1 MTQDCRSVLYEAAAG
16 SGKTTLLVKQSL
28 SDPSKR
34 VLFTTFTDENTEV
47 IGNSLLRANG
57 LHPQHIDLMPWFT
70 FLLRHCVRPFLW
82 HAGFCLDFDSGLILV
97 NEQSA
102 RGTKK
107 NSIEHYVS
115 SDGRVYS
122 DKLAELALRING
134 KTQGAVIDRLA
145 SIYDC
150 LFIDEAQDLSGYDL
164 ELIEVMLRSGMNLT
178 LAADQRQAT
187 YHTNN
192 SAKNKKYRDLGLGAF
207 LRDNKLT
214 NLCIIDDQSLAGCHR
229 CNQQI
234 LNLANALYP
243 DLTAAKAAREENE
256 RDAELPPLHIVLDTD
271 LERYIERWRPVVLR
285 NGAQTRVP
293 EGFQPQN
300 FGASKGQT
308 YDRVL
313 IYPTAPIRK
322 WLQDHSEDLKSQSR
336 ARLYVAIT
344 RARYSVGFV
353 GTRSLADKAK
363 IPLCDVSG
371 F

>member
-1 MTQDCRSVLYEAAAG
+1 MRHAVFEYKAPIEVPPYIEIALDSSKVPVMTQDCKSVLYEAAAG
-16 SGKTTLLVKQSL
+16 SGKTTLLVKQAL
-28 SDPSKR
+28 SNPSKR
-34 VLFTTFTDENTEV
+34 VLFTTFTNENTEV

-57 LHPQHIDLMPWFT
+57 LYPQHIDLMPWFT

-192 SAKNKKYRDLGLGAF
+192 SAKNKRYRDLGLGAF

-243 DLTAAKAAREENE
+243 DLTAAQGGKRGKRE
-256 RDAELPPLHIVLDTD
+256 RRRAP
-271 LERYIERWRPVVLR
+271 
-285 NGAQTRVP
+285 
-293 EGFQPQN
+293 
-300 FGASKGQT
+300 
-308 YDRVL
+308 
-313 IYPTAPIRK
+313 PTAYSPGYRSGTIHRT
-322 WLQDHSEDLKSQSR
+322 LAACSSEKRGSDPCSR
-336 ARLYVAIT
+336 GLPT
-344 RARYSVGFV
+344 PEF
-353 GTRSLADKAK
+353 RS
-363 IPLCDVSG
+363 IQRPNV
-371 F
+371 